1 MTSESRQQA
10 SEPAEAE
17 DGACA
22 APHRAGRRADLIA
35 ALAGDVANGR
45 AILFVG
51 AGVSAQLGLP
61 SWQQLIERLGEDLGF
76 HADAFFSFSNDFR
89 SLAEYY
95 RLEKGSIR
103 PLIEWMRREWTVSDE
118 SLRGSRAH
126 RLIAELRFPLVYT
139 TNYDCLLERAFAL
152 HAHKFNKTINARDM
166 ARADPSLPTIVK
178 FHGDIEDGAS
188 LVVTETDYFRRL
200 SFEEPLDVK
209 LKADMFGRSVLFL
222 GYSLSDI
229 NLRLMLYRMR
239 GMWLDSGYE
248 RLQPRSYIF
257 MPRPNPVQERISDSW
272 GIAPIVGRSAD
283 ESEALLAFLENL
295 CAAVAKIGRARS
307 A

>member
-1 MTSESRQQA
+1 MLVTTESKQ
-10 SEPAEAE
+10 
-17 DGACA
+17 
-22 APHRAGRRADLIA
+22 RADLVA
-35 ALAGDVANGR
+35 ALADDIANGR

-61 SWQQLIERLGEDLGF
+61 SWQQLVERLGEDLGF
-76 HADAFFSFSNDFR
+76 RGDQFFELSNDFR
-89 SLAEYY
+89 SLTEYY

-103 PLIEWMRREWTVSDE
+103 PLVEWMQREWIVSDE
-118 SLRGSRAH
+118 SLRRSRAH

-139 TNYDCLLERAFAL
+139 TNYDGLLERAFEL
-152 HAHKFNKTINARDM
+152 YGRKFNKTVNASDI

-178 FHGDIEDGAS
+178 FHGDVDDEAS

-200 SFEEPLDVK
+200 TFEEPLDVK

-257 MPRPNPVQERISDSW
+257 MPRPNPVQERILDSW
-272 GIAPIVGRSAD
+272 GIAPIVGRSEE
-283 ESEALLAFLENL
+283 ESESLLAFLDVL
-295 CAAVAKIGRARS
+295 CAEVAKIRQGDDVNGQHSR
-307 A
+307 